1 MSNEQAILNVQWNTA
16 AMAQGNEEERGR
28 PFMLLRP
35 RLFPD
40 GNMWCALYGDNPQD
54 GVAGF
59 GETPE
64 AASRDFDHNWMTQR
78 LPVGKS
84 SSEEPANER

>member
-1 MSNEQAILNVQWNTA
+1 MSDGYGVYEAQWQAATA
-16 AMAQGNEEERGR
+16 AQMAEIERAR

-35 RLFPD
+35 PVYPD
-40 GNMWCALYGDNPQD
+40 GNMWCALYGDNLQE

-64 AASRDFDHNWMTQR
+64 KAAADFDNNWRTQTLR
-78 LPVGKS
+78 RTAP
-84 SSEEPANER
+84 SELRDA